1 MNKEEFN
8 QKLVRLQ
15 KIIAEAREIIS
26 SLEEFCKENNE
37 LAYTPVASLVIAQGG
52 LQTKYL
58 NVCSNAGIKN
68 IQQLMDVGYNNFKK
82 YRNCGK
88 KTADLVREALWEQYH
103 VKW

>member
-58 NVCSNAGIKN
+58 NVCSSAGIKN
-68 IQQLMDVGYNNFKK
+68 IQQLMDVGYNNCKK

-88 KTADLVREALWEQYH
+88 KTADLVRKALWEQYH
-103 VKW
+103 VEW

>member
-1 MNKEEFN
+1 MNKEEVN
-8 QKLVRLQ
+8 QKLGRLQ
-15 KIIAEAREIIS
+15 KIVAEAREIIS

-37 LAYTPVASLVIAQGG
+37 LAYTPVDSLIIAQGG

-58 NVCSNAGIKN
+58 NVCSSAGIKN

-88 KTADLVREALWEQYH
+88 KTADLVRKALWEQYH

>member
-1 MNKEEFN
+1 MNKKEFN
-8 QKLVRLQ
+8 QKLGRLQ
-15 KIIAEAREIIS
+15 EIIAEAREIIN

-88 KTADLVREALWEQYH
+88 KTADLVRIALWEQYH
-103 VKW
+103 IEW

>member
-8 QKLVRLQ
+8 QKLGRLQ
-15 KIIAEAREIIS
+15 EIIVEVRGIIS

-58 NVCSNAGIKN
+58 NVCSSAGIKN

-88 KTADLVREALWEQYH
+88 KTADLVRKALWEQYH
-103 VKW
+103 IEW

>member
-8 QKLVRLQ
+8 QKLGRLQ
-15 KIIAEAREIIS
+15 EIIAEARKIIS

-37 LAYTPVASLVIAQGG
+37 LAYTPVASLAIAQGG

-88 KTADLVREALWEQYH
+88 MTADLVRKALWEQYH
-103 VKW
+103 IEW

>member
-8 QKLVRLQ
+8 QKLGRLQ
-15 KIIAEAREIIS
+15 EIIAEAREIIS

-58 NVCSNAGIKN
+58 NVCSSAGIKN

-88 KTADLVREALWEQYH
+88 KTADLVRIALWEQYH
-103 VKW
+103 IEW

>member
-1 MNKEEFN
+1 MNKEEVN
-8 QKLVRLQ
+8 QKLGRLQ
-15 KIIAEAREIIS
+15 KIVAEAREIIS

-37 LAYTPVASLVIAQGG
+37 LAYTPVDSLIIAQGG

-82 YRNCGK
+82 CRNCGK
-88 KTADLVREALWEQYH
+88 KTADLVRKALREQYH
-103 VKW
+103 VEW

>member
-1 MNKEEFN
+1 MNKEEVN
-8 QKLVRLQ
+8 QKLGRLQ
-15 KIIAEAREIIS
+15 KIIVEAREIIS

-37 LAYTPVASLVIAQGG
+37 MAYTPVASLVIAQGG

>member
-1 MNKEEFN
+1 MNKEEVN

-58 NVCSNAGIKN
+58 NVCSSAGIKN